1 MGGLDASR
9 ARSAMRT
16 FLGVD
21 GGGSKTL
28 FLLVDESGKIRAS
41 HAEGTGYYP
50 EIGLE
55 ALKKL
60 LARGIGQILR
70 QAGIGVSDLTFAFI
84 GLPAYGEDSSLL
96 ATLDTAPVSVVPT
109 GRYRC
114 GNDMVCGWAGAL
126 AGADGISVAVG
137 TGSIAYGEYAG
148 RSARA
153 GGWGE
158 LFSDEGSAYW
168 VAREGLC
175 LFSRMSDG
183 RVPRGALYER
193 VRQHFQLRHDLDL
206 CAAIYGKRLAQ
217 RSQFAQL
224 SRLVVEAASAGDTAA
239 RALFTKAATELTEV
253 VDAVRSRLQVPP
265 ETRLPVSYSGGMFE
279 PNELLLTPLKEALAS
294 PARNYHLVAPRLR
307 SDAGAAVH
315 AAKLAGTP
323 LDAASITT
331 LEAELR
337 THRGPTAST

>member
-1 MGGLDASR
+1 
-9 ARSAMRT
+9 MRT
-16 FLGVD
+16 YLGVD

-28 FLLVDESGKIRAS
+28 FVLIDETGKVLAS
-41 HAEGTGYYP
+41 HTEGTAYYP

-60 LARGIGQILR
+60 LTRGIAQILR
-70 QAGIGVSDLTFAFI
+70 QAGIAVADLSFAFL
-84 GLPAYGEDSSLL
+84 GLPAYGEDSALL
-96 ATLDTAPVSVVPT
+96 ATLDTAPSSVLPT

-126 AGADGISVAVG
+126 AGADGISVVAG

-168 VAREGLC
+168 LAREGLR

-183 RVPRGALYER
+183 RVPRGPLYEL
-193 VRQHFQLRHDLDL
+193 VRHHFVLRQDLDL

-224 SRLVVEAASAGDTAA
+224 SRLVVEAASTGDAAA
-239 RALFTKAATELTEV
+239 RELFVQAAAELSDLI
-253 VDAVRSRLQVPP
+253 DAVRNGLRVPP
-265 ETRLPVSYSGGMFE
+265 EVRLAVSYSGGLFE
-279 PNELLLTPLKEALAS
+279 PHDLLLTPLRAALESA
-294 PARNYHLVAPRLR
+294 PRNYSFLGARLP

-315 AAKLAGTP
+315 AAKLSGAP
-323 LDAASITT
+323 LAAASIAA
-331 LEAELR
+331 LEAHFRRAEA
-337 THRGPTAST
+337 TAR

>member
-1 MGGLDASR
+1 
-9 ARSAMRT
+9 MRT
-16 FLGVD
+16 YLGVD

-28 FLLVDESGKIRAS
+28 FVLIDEAGKILAS
-41 HAEGTGYYP
+41 HAEGTAYYP

-70 QAGIGVSDLTFAFI
+70 QGGIAVSDLTFAFL
-84 GLPAYGEDSSLL
+84 GLPAYGEDSALL
-96 ATLDTAPVSVVPT
+96 ATLDAAPSSVLPT

-126 AGADGISVAVG
+126 AGSDGISVVAG

-168 VAREGLC
+168 LAREGLR

-183 RVPRGALYER
+183 RVPRGALHEL
-193 VRQHFQLRHDLDL
+193 VRRHFVLKDDLDL

-224 SRLVVEAASAGDTAA
+224 SRLVVEAASGGDTAA
-239 RALFTKAATELTEV
+239 RALFVQAATELGEII
-253 VDAVRSRLQVPP
+253 DAVRDRLSVPP
-265 ETRLPVSYSGGMFE
+265 DLRLAVSYSGGMFE
-279 PNELLLTPLKEALAS
+279 PLDLLLASLAAALAS
-294 PARNYHLVAPRLR
+294 PTRNYRFLPARLPP
-307 SDAGAAVH
+307 DAGAALH
-315 AAKLAGTP
+315 AAKLNGAP
-323 LDAASITT
+323 LDPASIAA
-331 LEAELR
+331 LEAGLR
-337 THRGPTAST
+337 ES

>member
-1 MGGLDASR
+1 
-9 ARSAMRT
+9 MRT
-16 FLGVD
+16 YLGVD

-28 FLLVDESGKIRAS
+28 FLLIDETGKVLAS
-41 HAEGTGYYP
+41 HAEGTAYYP

-60 LARGIGQILR
+60 LARGIGQTLR
-70 QAGIGVSDLTFAFI
+70 QANLTISDLSFAFL
-84 GLPAYGEDSSLL
+84 GLPAYGEDSALL
-96 ATLDTAPVSVVPT
+96 ATLDAAPASVLPS

-126 AGADGISVAVG
+126 AGADGISIVAG

-148 RSARA
+148 RGARA

-168 VAREGLC
+168 MAREGLR

-183 RVPRGALYER
+183 RVPRGALYEL
-193 VRQHFQLRHDLDL
+193 VRRHFVLQHDLDL

-224 SRLVVEAASAGDTAA
+224 SRLVVEAATAGDGAA
-239 RALFTKAATELTEV
+239 RALFVEAAAELAEI
-253 VDAVRSRLQVPP
+253 VDAVRRQLRVPAQA
-265 ETRLPVSYSGGMFE
+265 RLPVSCSGGMFE
-279 PNELLLTPLKEALAS
+279 PHELLRAPLRDALSA
-294 PARNYHLVAPRLR
+294 PPRNYGFVGARLP
-307 SDAGAAVH
+307 SEAGAAVH
-315 AAKLAGTP
+315 AAKLSGTP
-323 LDAASITT
+323 VPAAGIAA
-331 LEAELR
+331 LEA
-337 THRGPTAST
+337 HFGRGRERPPQGL

>member
-1 MGGLDASR
+1 
-9 ARSAMRT
+9 MRT
-16 FLGVD
+16 YLGVD

-28 FLLVDESGKIRAS
+28 FLLIDETGKVLAS
-41 HAEGTGYYP
+41 HTEGTAYYP
-50 EIGLE
+50 EVGLE

-60 LARGIGQILR
+60 LARGINQILR
-70 QAGIGVSDLTFAFI
+70 QAGLTVPALSFAFL

-96 ATLDTAPVSVVPT
+96 ATLDTTPSSVLPT

-126 AGADGISVAVG
+126 AGSDGISVVASS
-137 TGSIAYGEYAG
+137 GSIAYGEYAG
-148 RSARA
+148 RSVRT

-168 VAREGLC
+168 LAREGLR

-183 RVPRGALYER
+183 RTPRGALYEL
-193 VRQHFQLRHDLDL
+193 VRRHFVLRHDLDL

-224 SRLVVEAASAGDTAA
+224 SHLVVEAANAGDAA
-239 RALFTKAATELTEV
+239 AAALFVQAAAELSELI
-253 VDAVRSRLQVPP
+253 DAVRHGLQVPP
-265 ETRLPVSYSGGMFE
+265 DVRLAVSYSGDLFE
-279 PNELLLTPLKEALAS
+279 PHDLLLAPLRSAIES
-294 PARNYHLVAPRLR
+294 PSRNYSFLAARLP

-315 AAKLAGTP
+315 AAKLSGAP
-323 LDAASITT
+323 LADASIAA
-331 LEAELR
+331 LEAHFR
-337 THRGPTAST
+337 PNR